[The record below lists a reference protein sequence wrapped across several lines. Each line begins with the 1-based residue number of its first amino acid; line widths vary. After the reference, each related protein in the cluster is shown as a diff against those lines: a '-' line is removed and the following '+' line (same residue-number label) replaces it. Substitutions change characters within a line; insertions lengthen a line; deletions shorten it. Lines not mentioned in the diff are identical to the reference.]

1 MITVKLYGLLR
12 IDSGIK
18 ERKVEARCIKDVLE
32 DLAVQGIPQ
41 KDLAGCIILINE
53 KPANK
58 RSLLN
63 DGDVVQLLSPVAGG

>member
-12 IDSGIK
+12 IESGIK
-18 ERKVEARCIKDVLE
+18 AREIQACCIKDVLD
-32 DLAVQGIPQ
+32 DLAVQGISQ